1 MNHYFVLAY
10 FQNVLAPY
18 SYVGTNEEEAN
29 RIFSKASE
37 EMPHE
42 MYRFN
47 ESTKMVESYEPIVSE
62 NRILDWKWVPIYRAW
77 FVVRNN
83 PGFNYPETVIC
94 KDGIF
99 DTLTEAEAFIRE
111 NGGSWKLYSFSEL
124 QEKMIESAD
133 LMARL
138 KTEQEKLDETPF

>member
-1 MNHYFVLAY
+1 MNRYFVLAY
-10 FQNVLAPY
+10 FQNGLAQY
-18 SYVGTNEEEAN
+18 NYVGTNEEEAD
-29 RIFSKASE
+29 RIFSEASE

-47 ESTKMVESYEPIVSE
+47 ETTKMVESYEPIVSGK
-62 NRILDWKWVPIYRAW
+62 RILDWKWVPIYRAW

-83 PGFNYPETVIC
+83 PGFSYPETVIC

-111 NGGSWKLYSFSEL
+111 KGGNWKLYSFSEL
-124 QEKMIESAD
+124 QEKMIESAN
-133 LMARL
+133 LMAQL
-138 KTEQEKLDETPF
+138 KKENEENEDHR